1 MLIIYKDFAE
11 LGAFWMHILKL
22 ESESIVTVLVI
33 VFIAIWQDLY
43 PHALLSFLITKD
55 QLTSAL
61 FIMFASLSNMFLVT
75 ELNGLVVDSDSSV
88 TTVLSDN
95 FDFALFLGWGDLDAL
110 SVLKANLSRLVIV
123 DDNVEGLGVLAVS
136 EFNNA
141 VERFVILVGF
151 GVAIDGACTHDTSL
165 SLFIYNSNSQL
176 SGGLTDRVMQ
186 ALEAEE
192 LVLHILVQLV
202 GVGVLKFHFFVLSNN
217 GSLASH
223 HVVNLLSIFDSADHT
238 LALNN
243 FLELL
248 EADLVN
254 LVRLHCLL
262 EESLHLVSLID
273 GFLVLWGTALLLNK
287 KILVDLIS
295 RVLDDWFVIICFA
308 SSFFGFGL
316 LGSESVGSIGKHDED
331 HEED

>member
-1 MLIIYKDFAE
+1 
-11 LGAFWMHILKL
+11 
-22 ESESIVTVLVI
+22 
-33 VFIAIWQDLY
+33 
-43 PHALLSFLITKD
+43 
-55 QLTSAL
+55 
-61 FIMFASLSNMFLVT
+61 MFASLSNMFLVT

-110 SVLKANLSRLVIV
+110 SVLKANLSRLVVIDDGDARLGVLSDKLLVGVWIVELDEEILIWLPVVIIV

-151 GVAIDGACTHDTSL
+151 GVAIDGACTHDTGL

-223 HVVNLLSIFDSADHT
+223 HVVNLLSIFDSADH
-238 LALNN
+238 AFAFDN
-243 FLELL
+243 FLELIK
-248 EADLVN
+248 AYLVN
-254 LVRLHCLL
+254 LVCIHGLL
-262 EESLHLVSLID
+262 EEYFHLMSL
-273 GFLVLWGTALLLNK
+273 
-287 KILVDLIS
+287 
-295 RVLDDWFVIICFA
+295 LD
-308 SSFFGFGL
+308 
-316 LGSESVGSIGKHDED
+316 
-331 HEED
+331 